1 MFELLF
7 FGGLVAFIVPLA
19 ILGGMA
25 YVFFWLI
32 SAVVKTAGAVVATV
46 VAVVFC
52 ALAVVGMVLCAIVG
66 LPLLVFG

>member
-1 MFELLF
+1 MFEVLF

-25 YVFFWLI
+25 YAFFWLI

-46 VAVVFC
+46 VALVFC
-52 ALAVVGMVLCAIVG
+52 GLAVVAMVLCAIVG
-66 LPLLVFG
+66 LPFLVFG